1 MLRRFCMLLRINMF
15 ATGISQNPCASE
27 EGLGARHPDRCWTL
41 SLICLEVVFVQ
52 FGSIAR
58 INAPK

>member
-1 MLRRFCMLLRINMF
+1 MLRRFCMLLRINVF

-27 EGLGARHPDRCWTL
+27 EGLGAR
-41 SLICLEVVFVQ
+41 Q